1 MSENWDNK
9 NLVLAHI
16 SALPPMSRKPA
27 EKPDQ
32 NLWEMVQ
39 RLHAVVESSPLAII
53 ALDGEGRV
61 RMWNRSAER
70 IFGWSEGE
78 VLGHRNPTIPADRE
92 EEFTALVQR
101 RMKGEAQAGFET
113 IRIRKDGTL
122 VEVSVWASPLRD
134 DSGNI
139 TGIMTELAD
148 ITERKRG
155 ERDRVQ
161 LLASE
166 QAARAEAGIE
176 KRYKKLLEAAP
187 DAILE
192 VDRQGRI
199 VLVNVQVEKLFG
211 YTRGE

>member
-1 MSENWDNK
+1 MSQNPSE
-9 NLVLAHI
+9 
-16 SALPPMSRKPA
+16 PP
-27 EKPDQ
+27 EQ

-39 RLHAVVESSPLAII
+39 KLHAIVESSPLAII

-61 RMWNRSAER
+61 HMWNRSAER
-70 IFGWSEGE
+70 IFGWTEAE
-78 VLGHRNPTIPADRE
+78 VVGHRNPTIPPDRG
-92 EEFTALVQR
+92 EEFRALVQS
-101 RMKGEAQAGFET
+101 RMQGRPQAGFET
-113 IRIRKDGTL
+113 VRIRKDGI
-122 VEVSVWASPLRD
+122 VDESASGPSPLRD
-134 DSGNI
+134 DAGNI

-148 ITERKRG
+148 ITERKRA
-155 ERDRVQ
+155 EKDRVQ

-166 QAARAEAGIE
+166 QASQAEAGIE

-211 YTRGE
+211 YSALSCWENLLRS